1 MVAHAVREPGLQG
14 THSEDLAQGG
24 KGFIQLQNKWEPWF
38 SARMLLIVWPVPEFG
53 LGLAFIVT
61 YSQVV
66 KRRPTALTC
75 AQPWMLPGTARKNLI
90 MVKNPYWLRSVC
102 KHYLKKKK
110 KRKGK
115 KSKEK
120 NIRHCSGLNG
130 YNPKDRSTRN
140 VSVQP
145 YLEKGSLHM

>member
-1 MVAHAVREPGLQG
+1 MVAHVVSEPIQQG
-14 THSEDLAQGG
+14 THSGDWHREER
-24 KGFIQLQNKWEPWF
+24 GFIQLQNKWDPWF
-38 SARMLLIVWPVPEFG
+38 SARMLVTVWPVPEFG

-75 AQPWMLPGTARKNLI
+75 AQPWMLPGSARKNLI
-90 MVKNPYWLRSVC
+90 MAKNPIGLGQFASTI
-102 KHYLKKKK
+102 LKKR
-110 KRKGK
+110 RKGK
-115 KSKEK
+115 ERKENK

-130 YNPKDRSTRN
+130 YNPKDRSPRN